1 MLDEKL
7 GDLDSNLESS
17 SNILG
22 DLFFIRCSVLDEVA
36 FCQYSGVALTN
47 AFGVLPSSSLTVY
60 HLMMSVCA
68 TNSSS
73 LKRG

>member
-22 DLFFIRCSVLDEVA
+22 DLFFIRFNIRPFSMVLLLAAVGQEI
-36 FCQYSGVALTN
+36 F
-47 AFGVLPSSSLTVY
+47 FSSIL
-60 HLMMSVCA
+60 L
-68 TNSSS
+68 
-73 LKRG
+73 